1 MKLNKK
7 QGANR
12 SKKFSLKERTA
23 SFRYAFNGLKILIK
37 EEHNARIHL
46 FAAVCVL
53 IAGIVFKISTQEWL
67 ILIFCIGWV
76 IALELINS
84 AIENTADFISKE
96 KSETIK
102 KIKDLSA
109 GAVLVAAIASAIIG
123 LIVFL
128 PKIMDCFGLS
138 PSQ

>member
-1 MKLNKK
+1 MEQSHQPEKG
-7 QGANR
+7 QP
-12 SKKFSLKERTA
+12 KKFSSRERLA
-23 SFRYAFNGLKILIK
+23 GFRYAFNGLKILIA

-46 FAAVCVL
+46 FIACCVV
-53 IAGIVFKISTQEWL
+53 IAGIVFHISKNEW
-67 ILIFCIGWV
+67 IAVVFCIGMV

-109 GAVLVAAIASAIIG
+109 GAVLVAAIASAVIG
-123 LIVFL
+123 LLIFL
-128 PKIMDCFGLS
+128 PKIFE
-138 PSQ
+138 